1 MEVTGIKLMLT
12 GMMLMLTGMTSMLT
26 GMIVTVMRN
35 LVEGPRRVQGITV
48 VLFFLRIGSSTSF
61 YL

>member
-1 MEVTGIKLMLT
+1 MEVTGITLMLT

-35 LVEGPRRVQGITV
+35 PVEGPRRV
-48 VLFFLRIGSSTSF
+48 
-61 YL
+61 

>member
-1 MEVTGIKLMLT
+1 MTGITLMLT

-35 LVEGPRRVQGITV
+35 PVEGARSVQGITV
-48 VLFFLRIGSSTSF
+48 LLFFLRIGPSTNF
-61 YL
+61 YLG